1 MTIKYH
7 FQRNALTITVIT
19 LCSTLTFPIHAITMQ
34 QAWEAAKA
42 FDPTYS
48 QAQIQSQIS
57 EIQVRSTKN
66 MFLPSASINASASR
80 DADGKDTQ
88 SYSAILI
95 QPIWDSTYWTQL
107 DQHQAE
113 YVASQLKVKVAYN
126 QLASSLLYAYLNLAS
141 AQGDLQLAEQKFAEG
156 ARLLNV
162 TEQRY
167 KAGKLQSIALENMRA
182 NHIDEQAFIFRA
194 QATLKKRK
202 TALAALINQDVQ
214 HINQIKTTNLSEPPM
229 RVNNELEWLKLAQN
243 NSPEL
248 LAAKQ
253 EVAAAKFYRDTTKAK
268 YYPTLSAHVSYQ
280 DKIQGRHGNAS
291 AGIKLKM
298 PLDLNGSIR
307 NSVDQAALKV
317 LSAQQALR
325 KVDIEIKRKIQ
336 SSFHQI
342 HLTWLQVEVAQL
354 QVRSRVQ
361 ALESNQMIYESGMA
375 SASDLINAHNTL
387 FDNKNTL
394 QIRLYEY
401 WKQRIDLLQAVGQLN
416 DEVIT
421 SLSQALH
428 S

>member
-229 RVNNELEWLKLAQN
+229 RVNNELE
-243 NSPEL
+243 
-248 LAAKQ
+248 
-253 EVAAAKFYRDTTKAK
+253 
-268 YYPTLSAHVSYQ
+268 
-280 DKIQGRHGNAS
+280 
-291 AGIKLKM
+291 
-298 PLDLNGSIR
+298 
-307 NSVDQAALKV
+307 
-317 LSAQQALR
+317 
-325 KVDIEIKRKIQ
+325 
-336 SSFHQI
+336 
-342 HLTWLQVEVAQL
+342 
-354 QVRSRVQ
+354 
-361 ALESNQMIYESGMA
+361 
-375 SASDLINAHNTL
+375 
-387 FDNKNTL
+387 
-394 QIRLYEY
+394 
-401 WKQRIDLLQAVGQLN
+401 
-416 DEVIT
+416 
-421 SLSQALH
+421 
-428 S
+428 